1 MKKNNFSF
9 KVQLLHKAGVVLFI
23 LGEKMEILIATKN
36 KGKIKKYST
45 MLNLLNIK
53 YKTLNDF
60 KDDID
65 VEENGDTPNENSII
79 KAKAYYKA
87 FNMPVLADDCGLI
100 LDKLSSDKQPGV
112 YVRRHNGKI
121 LTDEEMIQI
130 YSKEIEKVGGE
141 TTGGFVIAITIIDE
155 NGNIYTNEKKHERLF
170 VSKPCQERIAGYPMN
185 SLIYNKE
192 TGKYLAQE
200 YEGKNIYKGN
210 SFENDLEFIKSVLGG
225 KNEE

>member
-9 KVQLLHKAGVVLFI
+9 KVQLLHRAGVVLFI

-45 MLNLLNIK
+45 MLNLLNIE

-60 KDDID
+60 EDDIH
-65 VEENGDTPNENSII
+65 VEENGNTPKENSII
-79 KAKAYYKA
+79 KAKAYYEA
-87 FNMPVLADDCGLI
+87 FSMPVLTDDCGLI
-100 LDKLSSDKQPGV
+100 LDRLSSDNQPGV
-112 YVRRHNGKI
+112 YVRRHNGKV

-141 TTGGFVIAITIIDE
+141 TTGGFVIAITIIDK
-155 NGNIYTNEKKHERLF
+155 NGNLYTNEKKHERVF
-170 VSKPCQERIAGYPMN
+170 VSKPCKERIPGYPMN
-185 SLIYNKE
+185 SLIYNKDTNE
-192 TGKYLAQE
+192 YLAQI

-210 SFENDLEFIKSVLGG
+210 SFEKDLDFIKSVLGG
-225 KNEE
+225 NNEK